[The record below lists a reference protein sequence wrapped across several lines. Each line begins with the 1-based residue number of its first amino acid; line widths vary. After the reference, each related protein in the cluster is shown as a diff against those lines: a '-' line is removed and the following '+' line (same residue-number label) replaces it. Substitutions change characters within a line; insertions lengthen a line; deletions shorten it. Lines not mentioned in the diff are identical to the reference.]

1 MDKNIY
7 DLFVLKKHHKFR
19 RELNVNLA
27 EAFSA
32 QSLSEK
38 ERMTRRFELLCREE
52 KQITVCYS
60 EMPVQENP
68 PVSKG
73 F

>member
-32 QSLSEK
+32 QCLSEK
-38 ERMTRRFELLCREE
+38 ERMTWLAFSAMTFC
-52 KQITVCYS
+52 
-60 EMPVQENP
+60 
-68 PVSKG
+68 
-73 F
+73 